1 MQTPLTGMALIISH
15 IGSILTGMLSWV
27 TQVLAVFTAEGN
39 ELLLFFVIAGAAYM
53 GVNLLRKLMRF

>member
-1 MQTPLTGMALIISH
+1 MSA
-15 IGSILTGMLSWV
+15 ILTSITTILTAMLGWS
-27 TQVLAVFTAEGN
+27 TSVLAVFTATGN

>member
-1 MQTPLTGMALIISH
+1 MSTIITNIGTILAGMIDWA
-15 IGSILTGMLSWV
+15 GD
-27 TQVLAVFTAEGN
+27 VLAVFTASGN

>member
-1 MQTPLTGMALIISH
+1 MALIISH
-15 IGSILTGMLSWV
+15 IGTILTGMLSWA
-27 TQVLAVFTAEGN
+27 TQVLAVFTTAGN

>member
-1 MQTPLTGMALIISH
+1 MATIIST
-15 IGSILTGMLSWV
+15 ITTILTGMISWA
-27 TQVLAVFTAEGN
+27 TSVLAVFTASGN